1 MNPEE
6 INQALRL
13 TIEELTRK
21 LADEVTS
28 KNLLAIQL
36 TQKEEAYQVL
46 LQKKEEVEADLKEAT
61 TPLKIDGGKKDG
73 RKEITK

>member
-1 MNPEE
+1 MNQEE

-21 LADEVTS
+21 LADEMTS

-36 TQKEEAYQVL
+36 TQKEEAYQA
-46 LQKKEEVEADLKEAT
+46 LQKEKEELEAALEEVTAPEET
-61 TPLKIDGGKKDG
+61 RGGNKDG
-73 RKEITK
+73 E

>member
-1 MNPEE
+1 MKPEE

-36 TQKEEAYQVL
+36 TQKEEAYQA
-46 LQKKEEVEADLKEAT
+46 LQKEKEELETALDEVTKPAEKDRGKT
-61 TPLKIDGGKKDG
+61 DG
-73 RKEITK
+73 E

>member
-1 MNPEE
+1 MKPEE

-13 TIEELTRK
+13 TIEELSRK

-46 LQKKEEVEADLKEAT
+46 LQKKEELEADLKEAT

-73 RKEITK
+73 RKGIAT

>member
-21 LADEVTS
+21 LVDEVTS

-36 TQKEEAYQVL
+36 TQKEETYQA
-46 LQKKEEVEADLKEAT
+46 LQKEKEELEAALEEVTAPEET
-61 TPLKIDGGKKDG
+61 HGGNKDG
-73 RKEITK
+73 E

>member
-1 MNPEE
+1 MNQEE

-46 LQKKEEVEADLKEAT
+46 LQKKEELEANLKEAT
-61 TPLKIDGGKKDG
+61 TPL
-73 RKEITK
+73 RKERWKKRNYYRI

>member
-1 MNPEE
+1 MKPEE

-21 LADEVTS
+21 LAEEVTS

-36 TQKEEAYQVL
+36 TQKEEAYQA
-46 LQKKEEVEADLKEAT
+46 LQKEKEELETALDEVTEPAEKDRGKT
-61 TPLKIDGGKKDG
+61 DG
-73 RKEITK
+73 E

>member
-28 KNLLAIQL
+28 KNLLAI
-36 TQKEEAYQVL
+36 
-46 LQKKEEVEADLKEAT
+46 
-61 TPLKIDGGKKDG
+61 
-73 RKEITK
+73 

>member
-13 TIEELTRK
+13 TIEEMTRK
-21 LADEVTS
+21 LA
-28 KNLLAIQL
+28 QL

-46 LQKKEEVEADLKEAT
+46 LQKKEALEANLKEAT

-73 RKEITK
+73 RKGITT

>member
-1 MNPEE
+1 MNQEE

-36 TQKEEAYQVL
+36 THKEEAYQVL
-46 LQKKEEVEADLKEAT
+46 LQKKEAT

-73 RKEITK
+73 RKGITT

>member
-1 MNPEE
+1 MKPEE
-6 INQALRL
+6 VNQALRL
-13 TIEELTRK
+13 TIEELSRK

-36 TQKEEAYQVL
+36 THKEEAYQVL
-46 LQKKEEVEADLKEAT
+46 LQKKEELETNLKEAT

-73 RKEITK
+73 RKGITT